1 MHAAYMV
8 ICSIILSFAAGV
20 WASTCGYY
28 LCFAEHTIKEIEM
41 EFAKVLL
48 FFWHLLWNSPDAS
61 HSFKLNLTVV
71 VYAVITSAIKVSEWG
86 MSIHLSFW
94 KTYCL
99 RISRKR
105 FFFFFPRHQQKNC
118 VGSFIIAPLLSFT
131 QTVTSLPPPR
141 TPHTHVGEFSL
152 PLNSSRL
159 IMLSRTS
166 HAWVLDGPGL
176 PCAQWHSRDKIAE
189 HVKYFVC
196 KNSDGVH

>member
-105 FFFFFPRHQQKNC
+105 FFFFFPEASAKKLCGFIYHRSTPLFHTNGYFSPAAQDSSHTRWRVQFASELIAINHAVTYEPC
-118 VGSFIIAPLLSFT
+118 VSARWPWVTMCAVT
-131 QTVTSLPPPR
+131 QSR
-141 TPHTHVGEFSL
+141 Q
-152 PLNSSRL
+152 NSG
-159 IMLSRTS
+159 
-166 HAWVLDGPGL
+166 A
-176 PCAQWHSRDKIAE
+176 C
-189 HVKYFVC
+189 
-196 KNSDGVH
+196 